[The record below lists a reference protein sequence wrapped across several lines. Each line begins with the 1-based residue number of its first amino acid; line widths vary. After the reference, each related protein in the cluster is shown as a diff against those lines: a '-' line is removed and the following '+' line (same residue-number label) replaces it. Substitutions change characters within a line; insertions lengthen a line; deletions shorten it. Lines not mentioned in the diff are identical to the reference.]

1 MKPRLLVVDDDP
13 MILDLLVTRLEL
25 AGYHVAAARD
35 GRDALNRLP
44 DVKPHAMV
52 LDINMPR
59 LNGFEVLRQLQ
70 ASRRIL
76 SVPTM
81 VLTARH
87 QTSDVQEAIQLGATD
102 FLAKPFKDALLLQR
116 VARLLRTGSQSARA
130 VGLH

>member
-130 VGLH
+130 VGLR